1 MIGEYNIKAFLLL
14 FFPMAL
20 NKVKIDIN
28 ELHGFM
34 LLLVFDFV

>member
-20 NKVKIDIN
+20 SKVKIN
-28 ELHGFM
+28 ELHGFV